1 MAISLLDARQFLS
14 MFFIKTHFR
23 GVRKRK
29 GIMLE
34 NTRLQRND
42 HQSLQAMIINLRAI
56 LLDLLDFKQLDERKY
71 SVLLVQT
78 SIFEG
83 LSVERRHKNLKYE
96 NI

>member
-42 HQSLQAMIINLRAI
+42 HQSLQAMIIDLRAI
-56 LLDLLDFKQLDERKY
+56 LLDFKQLDERKY
-71 SVLLVQT
+71 YYKCANVF
-78 SIFEG
+78 I
-83 LSVERRHKNLKYE
+83 
-96 NI
+96 